1 MAKLD
6 TQSAATT
13 FAVAATAAAA
23 TYFLTKRHFEN
34 MMVTKR
40 SEAYQRDRA
49 EAEIVKAK
57 REAAKLPTGIK
68 LE

>member
-13 FAVAATAAAA
+13 FAVAATAAAT
-23 TYFLTKRHFEN
+23 TYFLTKRHFEK

-49 EAEIVKAK
+49 KAEIVKVERK
-57 REAAKLPTGIK
+57 AAKLPTGIK